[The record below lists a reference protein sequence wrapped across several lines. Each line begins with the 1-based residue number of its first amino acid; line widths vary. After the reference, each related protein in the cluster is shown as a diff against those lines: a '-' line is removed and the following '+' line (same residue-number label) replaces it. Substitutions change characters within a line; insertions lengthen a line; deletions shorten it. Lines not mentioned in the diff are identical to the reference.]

1 MRVRLKRDTKIDLE
15 SRIPDPESR
24 VPDPE
29 SRVPSPER
37 DYLRQACLSC
47 HSVARR

>member
-15 SRIPDPESR
+15 SRI
-24 VPDPE
+24 PDPE